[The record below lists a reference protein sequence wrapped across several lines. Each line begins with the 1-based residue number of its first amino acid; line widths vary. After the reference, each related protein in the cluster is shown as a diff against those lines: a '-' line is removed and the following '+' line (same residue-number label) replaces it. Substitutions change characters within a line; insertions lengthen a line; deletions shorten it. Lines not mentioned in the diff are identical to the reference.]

1 MSMPFYV
8 SPEQVM
14 ADKAE
19 FARKGIS
26 RGKSIVALEHQ
37 GGVLMMAENATKL
50 NKIGEIYDRLAY
62 CGVGKFSEF
71 DQLRKVG
78 VRFADTT
85 GYAYSREDVRG
96 RSLANAFSQVIGDV
110 FTQQIKPLEL
120 EIIVA
125 EVGDDR
131 YEDHKANSL
140 YRIKYDGFIS
150 DHPGFVAI
158 GGNVEEV
165 ESVLKN
171 DYGDAMPAG
180 EAAQLGLRALSAG
193 AERSSELDAGGLEV
207 CLLDR
212 ERTGRKF
219 CRLSA
224 DEVQGMLDG
233 S

>member
-19 FARKGIS
+19 FARKGIA

-37 GGVLMMAENATKL
+37 GGILLMAENATSL
-50 NKIGEIYDRLAY
+50 SKIGELYDRIAFA
-62 CGVGKFSEF
+62 GVGKFSEF

-78 VRFADTT
+78 VRFADTK

-96 RSLANAFSQVIGDV
+96 RGLANAFSQVIGEV
-110 FTQQIKPLEL
+110 FTREMKPLEL

-131 YEDHKANSL
+131 YDDHKANSL

-150 DHPGFVAI
+150 DHPGFCAI

-171 DYGDAMPAG
+171 EYREGMPAG
-180 EAAQLGLRALSAG
+180 NAAKLGLKALSAG
-193 AERSSELDAGGLEV
+193 AERSSGLEVSTLEV

-224 DEVQGMLDG
+224 DEVQGMLDA
-233 S
+233 

>member
-1 MSMPFYV
+1 MAMTFYV

-19 FARKGIS
+19 FARKGIA

-37 GGVLMMAENATKL
+37 GGILMMAENSTSLSKV
-50 NKIGEIYDRLAY
+50 GEIYDRIAF

-71 DQLRKVG
+71 DQLRKIG
-78 VRFADTT
+78 VRFADTK
-85 GYAYSREDVRG
+85 GYAYSREDVAG
-96 RSLANAFSQVIGDV
+96 KALANAYSQAIGEV
-110 FTQQIKPLEL
+110 FTREIKPLEI

-131 YEDHKANSL
+131 YEDHNGNSL
-140 YRIKYDGFIS
+140 YCIKYDGFIS
-150 DHPGFVAI
+150 DPSGFCAI
-158 GGNVEEV
+158 GGNVEDV

-171 DYGDAMPAG
+171 DYRDAMPAG
-180 EAAQLGLRALSAG
+180 ETASLARRALSAG
-193 AERSSELDAGGLEV
+193 AERSTELEVASLEV

-212 ERTGRKF
+212 ARPGRKF
-219 CRLSA
+219 CRLST
-224 DEVQGMLDG
+224 DEVQSILD

>member
-19 FARKGIS
+19 FARKGIA
-26 RGKSIVALEHQ
+26 RGKSIVAIEHQ
-37 GGVLMMAENATKL
+37 NGILLVAENATSLSKV
-50 NKIGEIYDRLAY
+50 GEIYDRLAFA
-62 CGVGKFSEF
+62 GVGKFSEF

-96 RSLANAFSQVIGDV
+96 RSLANAFSQVMGEV
-110 FTQQIKPLEL
+110 FTREIKPLEI

-131 YEDHKANSL
+131 YDDHKKNTI
-140 YRIKYDGFIS
+140 YRVKYDGFIS
-150 DHPGFVAI
+150 DHPGYCVI
-158 GGNVEEV
+158 GGNVEDV
-165 ESVLKN
+165 ESVLKD
-171 DYGDAMPAG
+171 DYRDEMPAG
-180 EAAQLGLRALSAG
+180 DAAKLAKRALNAG
-193 AERSSELDAGGLEV
+193 AERSSELDVKSLEV

-212 ERTGRKF
+212 SRTGRKF
-219 CRLSA
+219 CRLSTE
-224 DEVQGMLDG
+224 EVQGMLG
-233 S
+233 A

>member
-19 FARKGIS
+19 FARKGIA

-37 GGVLMMAENATKL
+37 AGILLMAENATSLSKL
-50 NKIGEIYDRLAY
+50 GEIYDRIAFA
-62 CGVGKFSEF
+62 GVGKFSEF
-71 DQLRKVG
+71 DQLRKIG
-78 VRFADTT
+78 VRFADTK

-96 RSLANAFSQVIGDV
+96 RGLANAFSQVIGEV
-110 FTQQIKPLEL
+110 FTREIKPLEL

-131 YEDHKANSL
+131 YEDHKENSL

-150 DHPGFVAI
+150 DHKGFCAI

-165 ESVLKN
+165 ETVLKR
-171 DYGDAMPAG
+171 DYRAGMPLGRRPSSGG
-180 EAAQLGLRALSAG
+180 EP
-193 AERSSELDAGGLEV
+193 
-207 CLLDR
+207 
-212 ERTGRKF
+212 
-219 CRLSA
+219 
-224 DEVQGMLDG
+224 
-233 S
+233 

>member
-19 FARKGIS
+19 FARKGIA

-37 GGVLMMAENATKL
+37 GGILMMAENETSLSKL
-50 NKIGEIYDRLAY
+50 GEIYDRIAF

-71 DQLRKVG
+71 DQLRKIG
-78 VRFADTT
+78 VRFADTK
-85 GYAYSREDVRG
+85 GYAYSREDVAG
-96 RSLANAFSQVIGDV
+96 KALANAYSQVIGDV
-110 FTQQIKPLEL
+110 FTRENKPLEIEL
-120 EIIVA
+120 IVA

-131 YEDHKANSL
+131 YEDHKNNSL

-150 DHPGFVAI
+150 DPSGFSAI
-158 GGNVEEV
+158 GGNVESV
-165 ESVLKN
+165 EAVLKR
-171 DYGDAMPAG
+171 DYRDDMPTG
-180 EAAQLGLRALSAG
+180 EAAKLARRALTAG
-193 AERSSELDAGGLEV
+193 TEGGSELTTKSLEV

-212 ERTGRKF
+212 ARTGRKF
-219 CRLSA
+219 CRLSS
-224 DEVQGMLDG
+224 DEVQSILD

>member
-19 FARKGIS
+19 FARKGIA
-26 RGKSIVALEHQ
+26 RGKSIVALEFQ
-37 GGVLMMAENATKL
+37 GGILLMAENSTSLSKV
-50 NKIGEIYDRLAY
+50 GEIYDRLAFA
-62 CGVGKFSEF
+62 GVGKFSEF

-78 VRFADTT
+78 VRFADTK

-96 RSLANAFSQVIGDV
+96 KGMANAFSQVMGEV
-110 FTQQIKPLEL
+110 FTREIKPLEV

-125 EVGDDR
+125 EIGDDR
-131 YEDHKANSL
+131 YEDHRANSL

-150 DHPGFVAI
+150 DHKGFCVI
-158 GGNVEEV
+158 GGKVEEV

-171 DYGDAMPAG
+171 DYRAEMPAG
-180 EAAQLGLRALSAG
+180 DAARLGRRALNAG
-193 AERSSELDAGGLEV
+193 AERSSELGASSLEV
-207 CLLDR
+207 CLLAR
-212 ERTGRKF
+212 SRTGRKF
-219 CRLSA
+219 CRLST
-224 DEVQGMLDG
+224 DEVQGMLD

>member
-19 FARKGIS
+19 FARKGIA

-37 GGVLMMAENATKL
+37 SGILLVAENATSLSKV
-50 NKIGEIYDRLAY
+50 GEIYDRLAFA
-62 CGVGKFSEF
+62 GVGKFSEF

-96 RSLANAFSQVIGDV
+96 RSLANAFSQVMGDV
-110 FTQQIKPLEL
+110 FTREIKPLEI

-131 YEDHKANSL
+131 YDDHKKNTL
-140 YRIKYDGFIS
+140 YSVKYDGFIS
-150 DHPGFVAI
+150 DHPGYCVI
-158 GGNVEEV
+158 GGNVDDV
-165 ESVLKN
+165 ETVLKD
-171 DYGDAMPAG
+171 DYREDMPAG
-180 EAAQLGLRALSAG
+180 EAAKLAKRALNAG
-193 AERSSELDAGGLEV
+193 SEHGSELDAANLEV

-212 ERTGRKF
+212 NRTGRKF
-219 CRLSA
+219 CRLST
-224 DEVQGMLDG
+224 DEVQGMLDA
-233 S
+233 

>member
-26 RGKSIVALEHQ
+26 RGKSIVAIEHQ
-37 GGVLMMAENATKL
+37 GGILMMAENSTTLSKL
-50 NKIGEIYDRLAY
+50 GEIYDRIAFA
-62 CGVGKFSEF
+62 GVGKFSEF

-78 VRFADTT
+78 VRFADTK

-96 RSLANAFSQVIGDV
+96 RALANAFSQVMGEV
-110 FTQQIKPLEL
+110 FTREIKPLEI

-131 YEDHKANSL
+131 YEDHKKNSL
-140 YRIKYDGFIS
+140 YRVKYDGFIS
-150 DHPGFVAI
+150 DHPGYCVI
-158 GGNVEEV
+158 GGNVEDV
-165 ESVLKN
+165 ETVLKN
-171 DYGDAMPAG
+171 DYRDGLPAG
-180 EAAQLGLRALSAG
+180 EAVGLGRRALTAG
-193 AERSSELDAGGLEV
+193 AERSSELDASSLEV

-212 ERTGRKF
+212 NRTGRKF
-219 CRLSA
+219 CRLST
-224 DEVQGMLDG
+224 DEVQGMLDA
-233 S
+233 

>member
-26 RGKSIVALEHQ
+26 RGKSIVGLEHQ
-37 GGVLMMAENATKL
+37 GGVLLMAENATALYKV
-50 NKIGEIYDRLAY
+50 GEIYDRLAFA
-62 CGVGKFSEF
+62 GVGKFSEF

-78 VRFADTT
+78 VRFADTK

-96 RSLANAFSQVIGDV
+96 RGLANAFSQVIGDV
-110 FTQQIKPLEL
+110 FTRENKPLEL

-131 YEDHKANSL
+131 YEDHRNNSL
-140 YRIKYDGFIS
+140 YVIKYDGFIS
-150 DHPGFVAI
+150 DHPGFCAI
-158 GGNVEEV
+158 GGNVEDV
-165 ESVLKN
+165 ESVLQTH
-171 DYGDAMPAG
+171 YGDGMPVG
-180 EAAQLGLRALSAG
+180 DAAKLGLRALSAG
-193 AERSSELDAGGLEV
+193 AERSSELDAGSLEV

>member
-37 GGVLMMAENATKL
+37 GGILMMAENETSLSKL
-50 NKIGEIYDRLAY
+50 GEIYDRIAF

-71 DQLRKVG
+71 DQLRKIG
-78 VRFADTT
+78 VRFADTK
-85 GYAYSREDVRG
+85 GYAYSREDVAG
-96 RSLANAFSQVIGDV
+96 KALANAYSQVIGDV
-110 FTQQIKPLEL
+110 FTRENKPLEIEL
-120 EIIVA
+120 IVA

-131 YEDHKANSL
+131 YEDHKNNSL

-150 DHPGFVAI
+150 DPSGFCAI
-158 GGNVEEV
+158 GGNVESV
-165 ESVLKN
+165 EAVLKR
-171 DYGDAMPAG
+171 DYREDMPTG
-180 EAAQLGLRALSAG
+180 EAAKLARRALTAG
-193 AERSSELDAGGLEV
+193 TEGGSELSTDSLEV

-212 ERTGRKF
+212 ARTGRKF
-219 CRLSA
+219 CRLSS
-224 DEVQGMLDG
+224 DEVQSILD